1 MSSNV
6 KSKGEPLMGRL
17 NRDLNILGCVLGILL
32 GAIAGVSTALLLGGP
47 LMSGAMDPIF
57 FLFLVF
63 FVVLLVG
70 SFVAGLGVEGYRES
84 LLNSGFIILIY
95 LTIGSLAFLGTT
107 AGGMVAMSAIS
118 GVLPEAGG
126 DYSYDTMDTTAENYT
141 YDTMEAPAVEDY
153 ISVISW
159 LLMLV
164 SLILASFMGGLLAV
178 YIRMNLIH

>member
-6 KSKGEPLMGRL
+6 KSKGEPLIGRL

-47 LMSGAMDPIF
+47 LMSGSMDPIF

-107 AGGMVAMSAIS
+107 VGGMVAMSAIS

-126 DYSYDTMDTTAENYT
+126 DYT
-141 YDTMEAPAVEDY
+141 YDTMETTAEDYTYDTPEATAEDY
-153 ISVISW
+153 ISAISW

-164 SLILASFMGGLLAV
+164 SLLLASFMGGLLAV
-178 YIRMNLIH
+178 YIRMNIIH